1 MRGSAA
7 PSGWRLIPGTL
18 IQKPRCLGPGFPPAR
33 CLPTGFDGRAL
44 APETSPYQKPDLATA
59 RRLLAEA
66 GHPWWLSP
74 PPIRPLAAVSRVC
87 RFLPRPA
94 GRRARD
100 RRHGERAAETEPGAF
115 LKVGLNFDLAATAW
129 TFRADP
135 DGYLYPFFHST
146 GVLNAGPYRNPHLDA
161 LLDQA
166 RTTAN
171 HAERIDLYDQA
182 QRTLLADAVTY
193 WS

>member
-1 MRGSAA
+1 MASPSPLNCSPQYPEFVASSLVLQDAA
-7 PSGWRLIPGTL
+7 
-18 IQKPRCLGPGFPPAR
+18 
-33 CLPTGFDGRAL
+33 RAIGVTVNVQQM
-44 APETSPYQKPDLATA
+44 E
-59 RRLLAEA
+59 
-66 GHPWWLSP
+66 W
-74 PPIRPLAAVSRVC
+74 
-87 RFLPRPA
+87 
-94 GRRARD
+94 
-100 RRHGERAAETEPGAF
+100 GAF

-193 WS
+193 WYY